1 MHVDSDKYH
10 SPAVSV
16 GNDFV
21 WIWSIWLVISGTVW
35 FLCSRSH
42 IRLTIHKISVFPLIL
57 HDIGKRLVAGRCAMP
72 DAVTEG
78 PSSRESCMAERILP
92 VIGQEQLEIY
102 M

>member
-1 MHVDSDKYH
+1 VRVDSDIEH
-10 SPAVSV
+10 TFAVSA

-35 FLCSRSH
+35 FLCSRSY
-42 IRLTIHKISVFPLIL
+42 IWLTIHKISVFPLIL

-72 DAVTEG
+72 DTMTEE

-92 VIGQEQLEIY
+92 ATGQGQLEIY